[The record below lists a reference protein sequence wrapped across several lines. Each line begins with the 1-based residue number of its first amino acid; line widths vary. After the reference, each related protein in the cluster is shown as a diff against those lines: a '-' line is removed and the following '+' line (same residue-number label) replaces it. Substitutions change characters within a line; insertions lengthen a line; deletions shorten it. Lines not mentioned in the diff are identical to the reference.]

1 MIRFIPRYKVF
12 YSHRP
17 VRRSIIIS
25 LSYSNNN
32 GNFGYIQAIHNP
44 SLPSSGN
51 GAQHIMFDKSTRP
64 FFITETTIFS
74 TRHRNLRRICNM
86 NFLFY
91 YMIYILLNSSFCH
104 KRLVDMCSNT
114 GFRWLYAS
122 RQNIL
127 CRCKGGFLNII
138 IWNFNKKK
146 RNISNV

>member
-1 MIRFIPRYKVF
+1 VIRCIPRYMVF

-17 VRRSIIIS
+17 ARRSIIIS

-32 GNFGYIQAIHNP
+32 GRFGYIQAIYNRHNP

-51 GAQHIMFDKSTRP
+51 GAQPIMFDKSTRP

-91 YMIYILLNSSFCH
+91 NMISILLNSSFCH
-104 KRLVDMCSNT
+104 KRLVDMCSDT

-127 CRCKGGFLNII
+127 CRCEGGFLKII
-138 IWNFNKKK
+138 IIGIY
-146 RNISNV
+146 R